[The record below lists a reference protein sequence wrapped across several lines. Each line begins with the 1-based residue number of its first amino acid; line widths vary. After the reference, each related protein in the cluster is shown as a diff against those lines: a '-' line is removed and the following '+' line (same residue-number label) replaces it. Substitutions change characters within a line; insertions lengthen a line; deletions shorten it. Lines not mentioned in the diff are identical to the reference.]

1 MVLHIS
7 KVLWTL
13 PVSRWACQSINAT
26 SNFEDFA
33 NQPNWPKSLKRLAI
47 TCDRQWGSGCLLK
60 ASTCCANFYT
70 GLIMA
75 LLLLPLK
82 CNLCF
87 LRNISWLFARSAL
100 AQTSVTGSIGK
111 MLSVITT
118 LTGISG
124 FLIKLYLISHCA
136 TFFLQKYISIA
147 SWDFSLL
154 SYFLQCKLMTEKE

>member
-13 PVSRWACQSINAT
+13 PVSRSACQSIYAT
-26 SNFEDFA
+26 SNFGDFA
-33 NQPNWPKSLKRLAI
+33 NQPNWPKSWKRLAI
-47 TCDRQWGSGCLLK
+47 TCDRQQGSGCLLK

-75 LLLLPLK
+75 LLVLLSLK

-124 FLIKLYLISHCA
+124 FLINFYLILHCA
-136 TFFLQKYISIA
+136 TFLQKYISIT

-154 SYFLQCKLMTEKE
+154 SYFLQCTTWK

>member
-13 PVSRWACQSINAT
+13 PVSWWACQSINAT
-26 SNFEDFA
+26 SNFGGFCKPTKLAEVLEETG
-33 NQPNWPKSLKRLAI
+33 NQ
-47 TCDRQWGSGCLLK
+47 QGSGCLLK

-75 LLLLPLK
+75 LLLLLALK

-124 FLIKLYLISHCA
+124 FMINFYLILHCA
-136 TFFLQKYISIA
+136 TFLQKYISIT

-154 SYFLQCKLMTEKE
+154 SYFLQCTTWK